1 MSNST
6 GNFLSALLRVL
17 LSIFKKSPKPPAPPV
32 TPTVPPDSTTEPAQ
46 VVTRR
51 VLVVTYDPVM
61 DEEGTTLSQSQGW
74 NRVETLITAFSADI
88 LQASGGMARYEI
100 VERVERDAFP
110 PKTDGFRYT
119 PATYLDVLRGV
130 SPPHTPQGVDYHYIL
145 DGLNILQRVTDG
157 EIDEVWVFAFPYAG
171 FYESVMAGKGAF
183 WCNAPPLSDT
193 AQCPRRFVIMGFNYE
208 RGVGEML
215 EAFGHRAESIMEQTF
230 RRLQGEANLWKRF
243 TRYDK
248 IAPGKAAVGTIH
260 FAPNSEHDYDW
271 NNPRLVPSECDDW
284 LHNFP
289 NFQGEIRQV
298 NADEWGNGDMRAH
311 HLWWLEHLPKVAGR
325 INGIHNNWWQYIM
338 DPQRV
343 IP

>member
-1 MSNST
+1 MSSSA
-6 GNFLSALLRVL
+6 GNFFSALLRIL
-17 LSIFKKSPKPPAPPV
+17 RSIFKPKSPPPPSQPV
-32 TPTVPPDSTTEPAQ
+32 VPPDSTTEPAQ
-46 VVTRR
+46 IVTRR
-51 VLVVTYDPVM
+51 VLLLVYDPVM
-61 DEEGTTLSQSQGW
+61 EEQQRTTLSRSQGW
-74 NRVETLITAFSADI
+74 NDVETLVNTFIADI

-100 VERVERDAFP
+100 VERLEQNAFP
-110 PKTDGFRYT
+110 PKRDGFRYT
-119 PATYLDVLRGV
+119 PETYLAVLRGAI
-130 SPPHTPQGVDYHYIL
+130 PPHTPQEVDYQHIL
-145 DGLNILQRVTDG
+145 EEFDILKRVATN

-183 WCNAPPLSDT
+183 WCNAPPLPDT
-193 AQCPRRFVIMGFNYE
+193 ARCPRRFVIMGFNYE

-230 RRLQGEANLWKRF
+230 RKLQGEANLWKRF

-248 IAPGKAAVGTIH
+248 IAPGQAAIGTIH

-289 NFQGEIRQV
+289 DFKGEIRQV

-311 HLWWLEHLPKVAGR
+311 HLWWLKHIPRVAGR

-343 IP
+343 AL